1 MAGGHRKL
9 PLFMCGLVTLDLN
22 ARTNRTVHCSVRI
35 RFMAQSFVV
44 HPQNPQPRLLKQA
57 GELLAKGGL
66 VAVPTDSSYAL
77 VARLDDKTAADS
89 LRRLRGLDER
99 HHLTL
104 LCRDLAEIG
113 HFARVDN
120 RQYRFLKMATPG
132 PWTFILEATR
142 EVPRRVSHPS
152 RKTIGIRVPDH
163 PVALGLIEHAGSP
176 LISTTLIPQDEDEP
190 LNDAEEILSRY
201 ANQLAAVIDG
211 GPCPLQ
217 PTTVIDL
224 TGPEPEVVRRGQGD
238 LSALGLD

>member
-1 MAGGHRKL
+1 
-9 PLFMCGLVTLDLN
+9 
-22 ARTNRTVHCSVRI
+22 
-35 RFMAQSFVV
+35 MAQIFVV
-44 HPQNPQPRLLKQA
+44 HPDNPQARLLKQA
-57 GELLAKGGL
+57 GQMLANGGL
-66 VAVPTDSSYAL
+66 VAVPTDSSYAVL
-77 VARLDDKTAADS
+77 ARLDDKTAADA

-120 RQYRFLKMATPG
+120 SQYRLLKLATPG

-163 PVALGLIEHAGSP
+163 RVALDIIEAAGSP
-176 LISTTLIPQDEDEP
+176 LISTTLIPEGEDDP
-190 LNDAEEILSRY
+190 LNDAEDIFERY
-201 ANQLAAVIDG
+201 KNQLAAVIDG
-211 GPCPLQ
+211 GPCPLM

-224 TGPEPEVVRRGQGD
+224 TGPAPEVVRRGQGD
-238 LSALGLD
+238 LAMLGLD